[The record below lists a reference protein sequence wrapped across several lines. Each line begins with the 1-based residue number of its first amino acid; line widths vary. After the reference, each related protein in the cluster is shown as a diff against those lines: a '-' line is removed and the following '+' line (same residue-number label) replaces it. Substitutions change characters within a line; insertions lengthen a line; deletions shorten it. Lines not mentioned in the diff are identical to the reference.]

1 MCIKR
6 GTVGVVDSISLQKKI
21 EEGVSRATST
31 GNNSTGKRKLSAS
44 SSERTLSLEDKRS
57 KIQEIGDDKD
67 REEKFIFMSD
77 KVSEL
82 YFKEMVCNENFK

>member
-1 MCIKR
+1 M
-6 GTVGVVDSISLQKKI
+6 
-21 EEGVSRATST
+21 
-31 GNNSTGKRKLSAS
+31 SAS

-67 REEKFIFMSD
+67 REERFIFMSD